1 MEIEFKSVCKSENI
15 FEKSLKWQKGEKYN
29 FIFAAQIDQSKESK
43 IGIQFR
49 EINEQKQRPEMEPEV
64 SNFF

>member
-49 EINEQKQRPEMEPEV
+49 EINEQK
-64 SNFF
+64 